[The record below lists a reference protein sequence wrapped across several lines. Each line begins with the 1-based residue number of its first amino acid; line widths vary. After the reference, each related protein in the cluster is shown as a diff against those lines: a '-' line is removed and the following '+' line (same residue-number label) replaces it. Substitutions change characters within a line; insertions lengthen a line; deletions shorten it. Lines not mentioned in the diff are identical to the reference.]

1 MAGFRRGID
10 GTEEEQHTDLC
21 LYQCLFPHR
30 AKIQESRPGFDHHI
44 WRTSFNPCLEFPSPA
59 RLSRMPHHHTQYL
72 ARLSWLSP
80 STSSPTGP
88 AATIVTKSWSEDFPI
103 GYGAKPAA
111 SDHCP
116 TLAPAPTISGVQ
128 SPDHLPRPASR
139 GANGEVH
146 GHASADPKPDR
157 AMKIPQFRASTT
169 RPDTLLGHKLSPL
182 SSLPHTGCPSPMLH
196 LTSLPRNRL
205 PLRGTAGQPI

>member
-1 MAGFRRGID
+1 MTPTDQFSPVGHLSTVIDLSQATTTSGGRIRRGID

-44 WRTSFNPCLEFPSPA
+44 WRTSFILWLEFPSPA
-59 RLSRMPHHHTQYL
+59 RLSRMPHHHTQFL
-72 ARLSWLSP
+72 TRLSWLSP

-88 AATIVTKSWSEDFPI
+88 AATIVTISWSEDFPI

-116 TLAPAPTISGVQ
+116 TLAP
-128 SPDHLPRPASR
+128 
-139 GANGEVH
+139 
-146 GHASADPKPDR
+146 
-157 AMKIPQFRASTT
+157 PQQLAA
-169 RPDTLLGHKLSPL
+169 
-182 SSLPHTGCPSPMLH
+182 SSLQTASLVRLQERPTARYMVTHRPIPSRTGP
-196 LTSLPRNRL
+196 
-205 PLRGTAGQPI
+205 